1 MEDTFKII
9 TLASFVLND
18 KIESFK
24 NYLNKRFKVSSDKIF
39 IYNIIDDTEKKII
52 TFRVYIKDRKKINL
66 QSFFPPTIIIHKKG
80 ECFYTI
86 NALNKLIEQETGG
99 EKGNINYKDHKID
112 WDKYQGKIL
121 TTKRDELIIIGIKR
135 NFSKE
140 PDIYN

>member
-9 TLASFVLND
+9 TLASFVVND
-18 KIESFK
+18 KIESFI
-24 NYLNKRFKVSSDKIF
+24 NYLYKRFKISSDRVF
-39 IYNIIDDTEKKII
+39 IYDIVEETTKKIL
-52 TFRVYIKDRKKINL
+52 TFRIYLKDEKKINL

-112 WDKYQGKIL
+112 WDNHQGKIL
-121 TTKRDELIIIGIKR
+121 LTKINELIIMDIKR
-135 NFSKE
+135 NFS
-140 PDIYN
+140 